1 MSSTTVNAI
10 NHSVQYLIHEV
21 DIMFIVIKHRLKH
34 CKLQYQTIQ
43 SQSKLQNSLILV
55 FI

>member
-21 DIMFIVIKHRLKH
+21 DIMFIVIKHRF
-34 CKLQYQTIQ
+34 CRLQYQTKQ
-43 SQSKLQNSLILV
+43 NQSKLQNSLILV